1 MPLNED
7 EIKTKFLAMNDQLAE
22 FAVAMKGM
30 QTAQNADAVMPVEY
44 DPNIIKRITQQTPMT
59 EWLKQE
65 GCMASTKYIKVGY
78 KEKTNNT
85 KSAWMNEDDPFS
97 TPTAAGFGKKYAPM
111 RILAYNMSIGDLALK
126 GGEFNLQADDLDDGK
141 VDIANQLDKTI
152 LEGEGTEEA
161 KDFKGIFKLINTNTV
176 KLGGD
181 LLTKDDLASLFD
193 GIIEEGGF
201 PSGLV
206 CTSEV
211 ANQIND
217 MYYPGTQKELTLDL
231 VGGYTVTG
239 IKTTAGNVM
248 PIIVDRHIDNTAG
261 EKLAIIDTSSYKL
274 RELMAPTVLPLAKTK
289 LATDEALVQ
298 FITGYMDAEFKNG
311 MITGIG
317 KDTDRPSLTKTGD
330 VSFGVVGTDGKPVKG
345 AKVKFT
351 KGDNVFTSNATN
363 NRGLAEMIQVPYDT
377 YTVAFETVPSGY
389 TSLATYADFEITS
402 NTSSVQLV
410 LTKN

>member
-7 EIKTKFLAMNDQLAE
+7 KLKTKFITMSDQLAE
-22 FAVAMKGM
+22 LGVAMKEM
-30 QTAQNADAVMPVEY
+30 QTAQNADAVMPIDY
-44 DPNIIKRITQQTPMT
+44 DPNLVKRIIQQTPVT
-59 EWLKQE
+59 EWLKKE
-65 GCMASTKYIKVGY
+65 GCMASTNSVKVGY

-85 KSAWMNEDDPFS
+85 NAAWMNEDDAFA
-97 TPTAAGFGKKYAPM
+97 TATAAGFAKKYVPM
-111 RILAYNMSIGDLALK
+111 RILAYPISIGDLALK
-126 GGEFNLQADDLDDGK
+126 GGEFNLQNDELDDGK
-141 VDIANQLDKTI
+141 IDIANQLDKTI
-152 LEGEGTEEA
+152 LEGSGTEEA
-161 KDFKGIFKLINTNTV
+161 KDFKGIFKSINTNTV

-181 LLTKDDLASLFD
+181 LLTKDDLTSLFQ

-201 PSGLV
+201 PSGLI
-206 CTSEV
+206 CTAEV
-211 ANQIND
+211 GDQIND

-231 VGGYTVTG
+231 IGGYTVTG

-248 PIIVDRHIDNTAG
+248 PVIVDRNIDNTNG
-261 EKLAIIDTSSYKL
+261 EKLAVIDSSSYKL
-274 RELMAPTVLPLAKTK
+274 RELMAPSVMPLAKTK

-377 YTVAFETVPSGY
+377 YTVAFETVPTGY